1 MRFVIVGTGALGSIL
16 GAHLIHAGHEVT
28 LVARGKRAEGLRR
41 DGLRLTGL
49 ASLALPCHVV
59 DAVSDLA
66 ATDTLVVATKAIATA
81 TTLAALRHVRLDS
94 AFSVQNG
101 VLKNELLAAAFGRE
115 RVLGCMA
122 DVSGELLPDG
132 TVKFTR
138 NVGLH
143 LGELGAVS
151 SERARGLAAAFE
163 AAGIRSAVAPNIV
176 TREWSKFAGWIAQL
190 PLAVLTR
197 RLTHEFL
204 SDPSAAAVIVPI
216 AREAKALADA
226 AGITLE
232 DAPPL
237 PVASMAQGTDAE
249 AAELVF
255 AVAKRYRDTAPEHR
269 MSAQQDA
276 LRASPLELEET
287 LGFALRRAGEL
298 GVPMPTLATC
308 YRILR
313 ASYPK
318 QG

>member
-1 MRFVIVGTGALGSIL
+1 MRFVIVGAGALGSIL
-16 GAHLIHAGHEVT
+16 GAHLIHTGHEVT

-49 ASLALPCHVV
+49 VTLTTPCRVV
-59 DAVSDLA
+59 EAARELT
-66 ATDTLVVATKAIATA
+66 ATDTLVVAAKAIGTA
-81 TTLAALRHVRLDS
+81 TTLTALRHVRLDA

-101 VLKNELLAAAFGRE
+101 VLKNELLASAFGRE

-138 NVGLH
+138 NVCLH
-143 LGELGAVS
+143 LGELDAGS
-151 SERARGLAAAFE
+151 SERARDLAALLE
-163 AAGIRSAVAPNIV
+163 AAGIRAAVAPDIV

-204 SDPSAAAVIVPI
+204 SDPNAAAVIVPI

-237 PVASMAQGTDAE
+237 PVASMAQATDAK
-249 AAELVF
+249 AAELVL

-276 LRASPLELEET
+276 LRESPLELEET
-287 LGFALRRAGEL
+287 LGFALQRAGEL

-313 ASYPK
+313 ASYPQ